1 MTDLVDQQPIASPE
15 PDNHEAQ
22 DESARP
28 ARHTAPVAWPT
39 VIAGPPVLGR
49 GVVVNVGEP
58 VPEPWAGAP
67 VVEIDRT
74 VVDARHDELSPA
86 VAELHRAW
94 AERRPVVVALG
105 VDPADF
111 RGPRSYGPDEIG
123 DPWLLDPAF
132 ELWHDRLHFLV
143 WANTYD
149 ARGGADPVWWWA
161 RKAAKL
167 GATEAGDE
175 GDVVLPDGTPA
186 WVDGGP
192 RGDIGP
198 DAVGGVAVVPAGTV
212 EAGLL
217 APAPAATG
225 PTSELAPD
233 QRAAVAHGAG
243 PARVIAPAGS
253 GKTRVLTERLR
264 HLVVDRGYPP
274 GSVVAVAY
282 NRKARDEMVARTP
295 GVGGRILTLN
305 ALGYDIVA
313 AGLGRRPEVVEV
325 REVRRILEPLVPKGA
340 RRLNTDPLAPYVE
353 ALSAVRLGLRDPLE
367 VEDERG
373 DVPGLAAAFPA
384 YRDALRRTGAVDFDE
399 QVLLAVELLLG
410 DGPFRRAQQAR
421 HRHLLV
427 DEFQDLTPAHV
438 LLVRL
443 LAAPAFDVFG
453 VGDDDQVIYGHAGA
467 SPRFLTDFGRYFPGA
482 HEHALEVNYRCP
494 PEVVAA
500 ARNLLTRN
508 RARVP
513 KTIRAHREQRD
524 PAAFTVRR
532 HLPQA
537 GAVELVDVVRAWLA
551 EPDVGPGDVAVL
563 TRVGSLLLAPH
574 VALVEAG
581 VPVRSILRPDVLTR
595 TGLRAALA
603 YLRIAASPDDID
615 PADLREVHR
624 RPSRGLPQWI
634 DKWLGRCRSIP
645 DVVRAAE
652 RIDDVKVA
660 GKLADL
666 AVDLDGLAAVG
677 RSGTTRDVLEH
688 VRDVVGL
695 GRAVDLLDAS
705 GGGEGQSHR
714 DDLDGLLQVADLH
727 PGVAEFEPWLVAAL
741 TGDGGADPWDDPGG
755 PRAGSDGDPRV
766 TLSTIHR
773 VKGREWPRVA
783 VFGANDGVMPH
794 RLAAGAAAVEEE
806 RRVFHVAVT
815 RGIGRVA
822 VLADA
827 SRPSPFLSELDR
839 PATEEELDEAAAAAT
854 ARLELAAT
862 ESGAR
867 GSGRQG
873 KGGAATPVPA
883 ASGPEAARVEQALRE
898 WRRERSRADGVPAY
912 VVLNDRHLVGIAE
925 RRPTSTR
932 ALAACPGIGPAKLAA
947 YGDEIVA
954 LVTRSDNGG

>member
-1 MTDLVDQQPIASPE
+1 VLPS
-15 PDNHEAQ
+15 
-22 DESARP
+22 
-28 ARHTAPVAWPT
+28 
-39 VIAGPPVLGR
+39 GPPALGR
-49 GVVVNVGEP
+49 GVIVNVGDP
-58 VPEPWAGAP
+58 VPAPWADAP
-67 VVEIDRT
+67 VVTIDRD
-74 VVDARHDELSPA
+74 VLDARHDAPSPA

-94 AERRPVVVALG
+94 VERRPVVVALA
-105 VDPADF
+105 VDPAEF
-111 RGPRSYGPDEIG
+111 RAPRSYGADEVG
-123 DPWLLDPAF
+123 EPWLLDPGF

-149 ARGGADPVWWWA
+149 ARGGADPVWWWG
-161 RKAAKL
+161 RKAVKL
-167 GATEAGDE
+167 GASPVEAAGDGGDGE
-175 GDVVLPDGTPA
+175 GDVVLPDGARA

-192 RGDIGP
+192 RGGVLPADS
-198 DAVGGVAVVPAGTV
+198 GGLPLVAAGSVEQGRLDTVPEPVLPG
-212 EAGLL
+212 
-217 APAPAATG
+217 
-225 PTSELAPD
+225 SELAPD
-233 QRAAVAHGAG
+233 QLAAVTHGAG

-313 AGLGRRPEVVEV
+313 AGLGRRPEVLDV
-325 REVRRILEPLVPKGA
+325 RDVRRILEPFVPRGA

-353 ALSAVRLGLRDPLE
+353 ALSTVRLGLRHPVE

-373 DVPGLAAAFPA
+373 DVPGLAEAFPA
-384 YRDALRRTGAVDFDE
+384 FRAELERRGVIDFDE

-410 DGPFRRAQQAR
+410 DGAFRRAQQAR
-421 HRHLLV
+421 HRHMLV

-443 LAAPAFDVFG
+443 LSAPAFDVFG

-467 SPRFLTDFGRYFPGA
+467 SPRFLTDFGSYFPGA

-500 ARNLLTRN
+500 ARHLLSRNL
-508 RARVP
+508 ARVP
-513 KTIRAHREQRD
+513 KVIRAATGPADGGRTDRD
-524 PAAFTVRR
+524 AGAAGPFVVRR

-537 GAVELVDVVRAWLA
+537 GAVELVDVVRGWLA
-551 EPDVGPGDVAVL
+551 EPGAGPGDVAVL

-581 VPVRSILRPDVLTR
+581 VPVSSILRPDVLTR

-603 YLRIAASPDDID
+603 YLRIAARPDAID
-615 PADLREVHR
+615 PADLAEVHR
-624 RPSRGLPQWI
+624 RPSRGLPRWI
-634 DKWLGRCRSIP
+634 DKWLARCRSID

-666 AVDLDGLAAVG
+666 AADLTGLAGVA
-677 RSGTTRDVLEH
+677 RSGTSREVLEH

-714 DDLDGLLQVADLH
+714 DDLEGLLQVADLH
-727 PGVAEFEPWLVAAL
+727 PDVAAFEPWLRSAL
-741 TGDGGADPWDDPGG
+741 DGRDDGE
-755 PRAGSDGDPRV
+755 AGV

-783 VFGANDGVMPH
+783 VFGATEGLMPH
-794 RLAAGAAAVEEE
+794 RLALGAAAVEEE
-806 RRVFHVAVT
+806 RRVFHVAIT

-839 PATEEELDEAAAAAT
+839 EATPAELVEAAAAAE
-854 ARLELAAT
+854 RAA
-862 ESGAR
+862 GDGG
-867 GSGRQG
+867 GS
-873 KGGAATPVPA
+873 GAATAGPGGGRPRSRGRGEGATPA
-883 ASGPEAARVEQALRE
+883 PGASGPEAARVERALRE

-912 VVLNDRHLVGIAE
+912 VVLNDRHLIGIAE
-925 RRPTSTR
+925 RRPTSTK

-954 LVTRSDNGG
+954 LVTAGENGE